1 MLSTMESIARCPK
14 LFDATEPL
22 EFFGI
27 DQVINDLIINVDI
40 IVNWVTKYFFI
51 HKTIIANSLPF
62 W

>member
-14 LFDATEPL
+14 LFDTTKPL
-22 EFFGI
+22 KFFGI

-40 IVNWVTKYFFI
+40 VVNGVTKYFFI
-51 HKTIIANSLPF
+51 HKTIIANSSAF